1 MRPIDRIIAASRGEK
16 TDRIPV
22 DAWWSEEIYEKIRSE
37 KKQNPVIFYSLD
49 TRRLFASAP
58 LMENRWRGF
67 LGKEEKI
74 EVYSYPFPEVEMADT
89 EKFGVDSKVKE
100 IKSHGYP
107 AIGHIGSICF
117 EVIHNIIGMEKLF
130 MAIYDN
136 YDIVDEICEKI
147 SDIKMGLALDLVNSG
162 VDIIHMGDDFGSQKG
177 LLLSPDSWRRLFK
190 PKISKVIDAIRA
202 KSKDCLVFFHCDGDI
217 TEIIEDFIEIGV
229 DFLNPIQPECMDIG
243 MISNKYGSSIS
254 FWGGVGTQGTFYRDR
269 EHIFKTVKDTIEILG
284 SKDRLVIAPTH
295 MIPGD
300 VPLASIGHFFEAV
313 KYYGSN

>member
-1 MRPIDRIIAASRGEK
+1 
-16 TDRIPV
+16 
-22 DAWWSEEIYEKIRSE
+22 
-37 KKQNPVIFYSLD
+37 
-49 TRRLFASAP
+49 
-58 LMENRWRGF
+58 
-67 LGKEEKI
+67 
-74 EVYSYPFPEVEMADT
+74 MADT